1 MIVCFSCEFVQV
13 KKSKMSATPE
23 HLPTT
28 PTVPDPMSATSNG
41 SNFETEA
48 SLTGKWSRVNE
59 AKVDSFIDR
68 ARQGIHCSLFC
79 GGVKCKHEDWNVC
92 KDRKNVHPA
101 VEGLNSNWVGDE
113 VIASQRPSTSLFL
126 KYLLIQQFK
135 AKQITGVFNL
145 QEKGEHASCGPDG
158 IYEST
163 GYSYNGEQDLMRHG
177 VHYYEFPW
185 PDMTAPDNDIVLRSV
200 QVMESHVKNS
210 GRVLVHC
217 HAGLGRTGLMIA
229 CFLIYSKRMSSDNAI
244 TMVRTCRPGAVQT
257 SAQVAFVRGF
267 EAHLWSMQLAFR
279 LEVSDPRVELELFMK
294 RQREILHGEEGE
306 QYRYVPKPLHFLL
319 CRTIS
324 LVFEDE
330 LRARPSPAALNALES
345 VAVSAGPTR
354 DKVKQLCTEL
364 NRGTWKFALARDAS
378 VLMFLCADWFRGMTA
393 PVLNSTSVKEILDF
407 MKQYNDDERRE
418 KLKHFICHSYSRV
431 LRHSIGMMVSALNV
445 LALCAAARSETRRF
459 AFKSIAQAL
468 THTHIAAKGSL
479 SSFEIDVLTAFFDEW
494 GAAVGGIY
502 FDPAVVPPH
511 SLTIVKVA
519 AASQLLIDSVS
530 TRCGSD
536 EPGRATATNDLQVVD
551 DLDMSAR

>member
-1 MIVCFSCEFVQV
+1 
-13 KKSKMSATPE
+13 MSGTPE
-23 HLPTT
+23 NLPTT
-28 PTVPDPMSATSNG
+28 PTVVAPMSTTSTG
-41 SNFETEA
+41 SGFESEA

-101 VEGLNSNWVGDE
+101 IEGLNSNWVGDE

-126 KYLLIQQFK
+126 KHLLIQQFK
-135 AKQITGVFNL
+135 AKAITGVFNL

-229 CFLIYSKRMSSDNAI
+229 CFLIYSKRMTSDSAI
-244 TMVRTCRPGAVQT
+244 KMVRTCRPGAVQT
-257 SAQVAFVRGF
+257 SAQVAFVKGF
-267 EAHLWSMQLAFR
+267 EQHLWSMQLAFR
-279 LEVSDPRVELELFMK
+279 LQVSDPRVELELFMK

-319 CRTIS
+319 CRAIS
-324 LVFEDE
+324 LALDDE
-330 LRARPSPAALNALES
+330 RHVRPSPIALNALES
-345 VAVSAGPTR
+345 VAISAAPSR
-354 DKVKQLCTEL
+354 EIVNKMCTEL
-364 NRGTWKFALARDAS
+364 NRGNWKFSQARDANAI
-378 VLMFLCADWFRGMTA
+378 MFLCADWFRGMTA
-393 PVLNSTSVKEILDF
+393 PVISENSIREILDF
-407 MKQYNDDERRE
+407 MKQYTDEERSD
-418 KLKHFICHSYSRV
+418 KLKNFICHHYSRV
-431 LRHSIGMMVSALNV
+431 VRHSIGMLLSAVNL
-445 LALCAAARSETRRF
+445 LADCASARVETRRF
-459 AFKSIAQAL
+459 AFKTIAQAL
-468 THTHIAAKGSL
+468 THTHTAAKGSL
-479 SSFEIDVLTAFFDEW
+479 SGCEVDIVTSFFGDWATAI
-494 GAAVGGIY
+494 GGIY
-502 FDPAVVPPH
+502 FDTSVVPMH
-511 SLTIVKVA
+511 AATISKIA
-519 AASQLLIDSVS
+519 AASQLLVDSVS
-530 TRCGSD
+530 TRAGSD
-536 EPGRATATNDLQVVD
+536 EPGRAIIANDLRVVE